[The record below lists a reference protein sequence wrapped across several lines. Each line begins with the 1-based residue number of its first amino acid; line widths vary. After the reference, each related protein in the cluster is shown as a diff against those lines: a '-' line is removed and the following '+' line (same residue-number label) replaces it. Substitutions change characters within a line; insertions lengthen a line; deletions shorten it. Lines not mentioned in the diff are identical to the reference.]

1 MMLMTLPTGVGRLRR
16 GFRARELGSSAW
28 AGVFAIL
35 ARGRAEAMIERERRA
50 TLAVALSGLAA
61 GFCLMDRDAA
71 GGERFIG
78 PAGTVPS
85 PTAHRIT
92 R

>member
-1 MMLMTLPTGVGRLRR
+1 MLMTVPADAGRLRKAL
-16 GFRARELGSSAW
+16 RAGEPGGSAW

-50 TLAVALSGLAA
+50 TLVVALSGLAA
-61 GFCLMDRDAA
+61 GYCLMDRDAA
-71 GGERFIG
+71 GRERFIG
-78 PAGTVPS
+78 PAGAVPA
-85 PTAHRIT
+85 PVARGIL